1 MKLKS
6 KKYSKF
12 LKTFSKK
19 ENCGNTLTKLFKNSE
34 ELVTKIN
41 FFEPSGLD
49 KENPYNLRKNLID
62 ENRKDKNEIQLSR
75 LIDYIEFLPNIN
87 DRIVDKNKS
96 LERLENLNNEIKLEK
111 ERKRLIVKNKELKYE
126 KTNLL
131 RALNSLYKE
140 IRSLHVDAEFL
151 QNFDKLMDTDEKLKR
166 ILNEDQSIKGTKKKN
181 IKIRSFFENEKIIQ
195 EFRVFL

>member
-1 MKLKS
+1 MKLKN
-6 KKYSKF
+6 KTYSKF
-12 LKTFSKK
+12 LESFSKK

-34 ELVTKIN
+34 EIVTKIN

-96 LERLENLNNEIKLEK
+96 L
-111 ERKRLIVKNKELKYE
+111 
-126 KTNLL
+126 
-131 RALNSLYKE
+131 
-140 IRSLHVDAEFL
+140 
-151 QNFDKLMDTDEKLKR
+151 
-166 ILNEDQSIKGTKKKN
+166 
-181 IKIRSFFENEKIIQ
+181 
-195 EFRVFL
+195 